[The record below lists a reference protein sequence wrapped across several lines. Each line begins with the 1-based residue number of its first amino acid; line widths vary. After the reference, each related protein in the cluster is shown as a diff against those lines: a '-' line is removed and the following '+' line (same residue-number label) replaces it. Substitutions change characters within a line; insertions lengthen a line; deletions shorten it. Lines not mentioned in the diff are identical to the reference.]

1 MKLVMEK
8 LFEATARIEQVIWIA
23 GALAAGDDM
32 AEELREFFEYEDNET
47 IERCFGPIPD
57 YVDLEAHGFD
67 EAISEWIQAIGEFG
81 FLVKFATPVMKPS
94 GRGCRLFSWGYYSTK
109 WVYAKTLDEAV
120 EQGLAFVSARRAS
133 EDAEFAEAEGGVF

>member
-32 AEELREFFEYEDNET
+32 AEDLQEFFQFEDDKT

-57 YVDLEAHGFD
+57 YVDFDAHGFD
-67 EAISEWIQAIGEFG
+67 EAISEWMSAIGEFG

-94 GRGCRLFSWGYYSTK
+94 GRGSRSFSWGYYSTQ
-109 WVYAKTLDEAV
+109 WIYAETLDEAV
-120 EQGLAFVSARRAS
+120 EKGLAWVSECRAR
-133 EDAEFAEAEGGVF
+133 EDVKAEGGAL